1 MASVLSLKTDIKK
14 LKAAIASKAT
24 SGAIKTKLRGKL
36 TNLENQL
43 DKLQPNK
50 RKPKTTGPKNES
62 ALVRVA
68 KKRRTNQG
76 LSTSKED
83 IERDAIRPAKKA
95 GKRISANGNRYYE
108 YRDNRIDNRQP
119 PRKYRKLADGGMMA
133 KGGETG
139 AAEIKIELED
149 SIISIYHGEGGKKLY
164 EFEAKEGDWNK
175 IWELFYK
182 LGGKKMAQGG
192 QIKPERGAASI
203 IVALE
208 EGEIFIYHGEDAY
221 ELYRFKAKKGDWN
234 KIWDLLY
241 KLGGNKMAHGG
252 HTQGYD
258 DKKDE
263 SLGMTRGKLSLKDFV
278 GNRKQKEHSRRDDA
292 RFEERG
298 MMAKGGDLS
307 LVKKKY
313 EENEDENAHSENVVL
328 LAKHFGTKADLAKAK
343 EILALHE
350 KEGYLSSENGKK
362 RTELHYKLI
371 DKARSEMGKQ
381 GIKFEKGGYMAKGGK
396 LDKYYLIDAIGKDG
410 KLHDVAKFID
420 KTEAYTS
427 ANHLQETSQKRG
439 NKVYSVGEK
448 EGKFKDGGYMAKGG
462 KTKEKEVVRG
472 YFEDEAYEYGSGGEV
487 MYLTSTGN
495 SQRLVTDKSDAT
507 PMFIMDAEYYIK
519 SNPKN
524 SATMVAEKID
534 KTLPDG
540 VGKNYIVKITKE
552 HKMDHGG
559 YMADGGNI
567 YGRQSIKSY
576 YVDTYPTDNIG
587 QEINDEASFE
597 GLNKALDCKIDVY
610 EYLGV
615 GDSLVRERV
624 FWKLSDLMGVSYDVI
639 YDKWLQSDYA
649 KGGYMAKG
657 GKTKDQE
664 VVRGYFEDEAYEY
677 GQGGNVRFNNVSI
690 HISKNTEEDMRN
702 AGFTFDP
709 KGNAPLYYNGKEV
722 GYLSNFNGVMLNDEY
737 VDELVPMF
745 NTFRDAGIWNYRG
758 WKEEAEARKRQ
769 YGNKMADGGETSS
782 KNYKVQYNVGKS
794 KYVINYH
801 DGEKKHDDGSPFYDI
816 AIFKNMQDFMA
827 YKNKLNS
834 EGYKEMAHGGMMAD
848 GGMVKPEFVGKQYFD
863 KKENKLLRVG
873 YQTSDIPNVY
883 NVVWEDGEHS
893 IYSKKNIDFLIE
905 KRIWTETDEPK
916 MEHGG
921 SVAKGNYE
929 MLMSQAKEVMHHAEE
944 LMQVVKPNMD
954 IEAWVVSKAE
964 RATTDLSDITHYL
977 DGLKMA
983 MGGMVKANAHK
994 VNA

>member
-119 PRKYRKLADGGMMA
+119 PRKYRKLADGGMIYKMA
-133 KGGETG
+133 DNMTDAEYDNKLSSLNEKQKKTYESLVRLGDSPKLALATTLLSNEVKWSDDTTRAYTMADGGVVDKDYKDKLVKNIVKKSSGKNINGFKLVSGTFNMEGSLHWRNKQYDDIEVYATPFFTPDDEINFENYLKDTLLRKEDKDYKLTHDLDKDTETYFNYLEKKLTPSGVLPEWAVTIESEDGETYDWEG
-139 AAEIKIELED
+139 FAKNEDDALNKAEKEAGFKSDITGMTMLTYDGEQP
-149 SIISIYHGEGGKKLY
+149 IYK
-164 EFEAKEGDWNK
+164 
-175 IWELFYK
+175 
-182 LGGKKMAQGG
+182 QGG
-192 QIKPERGAASI
+192 
-203 IVALE
+203 
-208 EGEIFIYHGEDAY
+208 Y
-221 ELYRFKAKKGDWN
+221 
-234 KIWDLLY
+234 
-241 KLGGNKMAHGG
+241 
-252 HTQGYD
+252 
-258 DKKDE
+258 
-263 SLGMTRGKLSLKDFV
+263 
-278 GNRKQKEHSRRDDA
+278 
-292 RFEERG
+292 
-298 MMAKGGDLS
+298 MAKGGDLS

-396 LDKYYLIDAIGKDG
+396 TKD
-410 KLHDVAKFID
+410 
-420 KTEAYTS
+420 
-427 ANHLQETSQKRG
+427 Q
-439 NKVYSVGEK
+439 
-448 EGKFKDGGYMAKGG
+448 
-462 KTKEKEVVRG
+462 EVVRG
-472 YFEDEAYEYGSGGEV
+472 YFEDEAYEYGSGGQV

-495 SQRLVTDKSDAT
+495 SQRLVTNKSDAT
-507 PMFIMDAEYYIK
+507 PMYIMDAEYYIK

-534 KTLPDG
+534 KTLPDR
-540 VGKNYIVKITKE
+540 VGKNYIVKITKK

-559 YMADGGNI
+559 YMADGGFFDTKSDVKFKFSENEKIKVLQYDGGKLKKLGATIIEQYAAKQPDGTYYPFYWVVGDWESMEEGKKHPSLYAEDELIERHGNKPKKMADGGETYFDKHAAMQGGVDYYSVEIDDIDGEQIRGLDYKSLDDAKKVYDKYKKSMMWEGNLIDDIQLVVVYKNGHYDTLHENYANGGNMADGGNI

-576 YVDTYPTDNIG
+576 YLDTYPTDNIG

-597 GLNKALDCKIDVY
+597 GLNKALDCKLDVY

-649 KGGYMAKG
+649 KGGYMA
-657 GKTKDQE
+657 D
-664 VVRGYFEDEAYEY
+664 
-677 GQGGNVRFNNVSI
+677 
-690 HISKNTEEDMRN
+690 
-702 AGFTFDP
+702 
-709 KGNAPLYYNGKEV
+709 
-722 GYLSNFNGVMLNDEY
+722 
-737 VDELVPMF
+737 
-745 NTFRDAGIWNYRG
+745 
-758 WKEEAEARKRQ
+758 
-769 YGNKMADGGETSS
+769 
-782 KNYKVQYNVGKS
+782 
-794 KYVINYH
+794 
-801 DGEKKHDDGSPFYDI
+801 
-816 AIFKNMQDFMA
+816 
-827 YKNKLNS
+827 
-834 EGYKEMAHGGMMAD
+834 
-848 GGMVKPEFVGKQYFD
+848 
-863 KKENKLLRVG
+863 
-873 YQTSDIPNVY
+873 
-883 NVVWEDGEHS
+883 
-893 IYSKKNIDFLIE
+893 
-905 KRIWTETDEPK
+905 
-916 MEHGG
+916 GG

-929 MLMSQAKEVMHHAEE
+929 MLMSQAKEVMHHAKE

-983 MGGMVKANAHK
+983 MGGMVKANTHK

>member
-36 TNLENQL
+36 TSLENEL

-133 KGGETG
+133 DGGETG

-175 IWELFYK
+175 IWDLFYK

-208 EGEIFIYHGEDAY
+208 EGEIFIYHGEDAH

-241 KLGGNKMAHGG
+241 KLGGNKMADGG
-252 HTQGYD
+252 KTQGYD

-307 LVKKKY
+307 LIKKKY

-396 LDKYYLIDAIGKDG
+396 TKD
-410 KLHDVAKFID
+410 
-420 KTEAYTS
+420 
-427 ANHLQETSQKRG
+427 Q
-439 NKVYSVGEK
+439 
-448 EGKFKDGGYMAKGG
+448 
-462 KTKEKEVVRG
+462 EVVRG
-472 YFEDEAYEYGSGGEV
+472 YFEDEAYEYGKGGTTKSFTELVYVDKDGSKKVVAKFLDKNEAYVTANHLNTTMYKMGKLGSYKVTENTTSKFKDGGYMADGGEV
-487 MYLTSTGN
+487 MYLTSTGT
-495 SQRLVTDKSDAT
+495 SQKLVTDKSSAT

-534 KTLPDG
+534 ETLPDR
-540 VGKNYIVKITKE
+540 VGKNYIVKITKK

-559 YMADGGNI
+559 YMAD
-567 YGRQSIKSY
+567 
-576 YVDTYPTDNIG
+576 
-587 QEINDEASFE
+587 
-597 GLNKALDCKIDVY
+597 
-610 EYLGV
+610 
-615 GDSLVRERV
+615 
-624 FWKLSDLMGVSYDVI
+624 
-639 YDKWLQSDYA
+639 
-649 KGGYMAKG
+649 
-657 GKTKDQE
+657 
-664 VVRGYFEDEAYEY
+664 
-677 GQGGNVRFNNVSI
+677 
-690 HISKNTEEDMRN
+690 
-702 AGFTFDP
+702 
-709 KGNAPLYYNGKEV
+709 
-722 GYLSNFNGVMLNDEY
+722 
-737 VDELVPMF
+737 
-745 NTFRDAGIWNYRG
+745 
-758 WKEEAEARKRQ
+758 
-769 YGNKMADGGETSS
+769 
-782 KNYKVQYNVGKS
+782 
-794 KYVINYH
+794 
-801 DGEKKHDDGSPFYDI
+801 
-816 AIFKNMQDFMA
+816 
-827 YKNKLNS
+827 
-834 EGYKEMAHGGMMAD
+834 
-848 GGMVKPEFVGKQYFD
+848 
-863 KKENKLLRVG
+863 
-873 YQTSDIPNVY
+873 
-883 NVVWEDGEHS
+883 
-893 IYSKKNIDFLIE
+893 
-905 KRIWTETDEPK
+905 
-916 MEHGG
+916 GG

-983 MGGMVKANAHK
+983 MGGMVKANSHK